1 MASIAGVN
9 QAVISLAFQNM
20 KGPITDNIFEQI
32 PLLDYLRS
40 KGHVRQFS
48 GGERLTF
55 PILHASNT
63 TAKSYTKYGI
73 LDTTPQEGIGSV
85 EYSWRQYSVSVAVA
99 GLELRQVMNEW
110 AIANLLESKTMQ
122 SEMSLADIMNQH
134 SFAAQSGTN
143 LDGLGTLVQSDPT
156 ASSTVGGLNQS
167 TNVFWRNQ
175 TESGASSTAAFDNLL
190 EKMRAIYNKTQ
201 AASKKFGAAEFW
213 VTTRTVFEGYEGLV
227 DSQRQYG
234 NEKLLNLG
242 FENLAFKT
250 AGLMFDNDCTSGNLY
265 ALNTE
270 TLYLGVHP
278 DADFTP
284 TEMVKPAD
292 QDALVGQII
301 FQGNLVATN
310 RATNGII
317 HSIT

>member
-9 QAVISLAFQNM
+9 QAVLSLAFQNM
-20 KGPITDNIFEQI
+20 KAPIIDNIFQQI
-32 PLLDYLRS
+32 PLLDYLR
-40 KGHVRQFS
+40 KTDQVREFS

-55 PILHASNT
+55 PIMHATNT

-99 GLELRQVMNEW
+99 GLELRQVSGEF
-110 AIANLLESKTMQ
+110 AIANLLETKTMQ
-122 SEMSLADIMNQH
+122 GEMSLADKMNVDG
-134 SFAAQSGTN
+134 FAAQSGTN
-143 LDGLGTLVQSDPT
+143 LDGLGTLVVADPT
-156 ASSTVGGLNQS
+156 TGTVGGLNAATYS
-167 TNVFWRNQ
+167 WWRNQ
-175 TESGASSTAAFDNLL
+175 TVDGASSSTAFDMLL
-190 EKMRAIYNKTQ
+190 ADMRTVYNTSQ
-201 AASKKFGAAEFW
+201 AASKKFGAPEFW
-213 VTTRTVFEGYEGLV
+213 ITTRTVFEGYEGLV

-250 AGLMFDNDCTSGNLY
+250 AGLMFDNDCTSGTLF
-265 ALNTE
+265 ALNMQ
-270 TLYLGVHP
+270 TLYLGVHQ
-278 DADFTP
+278 DANFSP

-292 QDALVGQII
+292 QDALVGQIL
-301 FQGNLVATN
+301 FQGNLVCTN
-310 RATNGII
+310 RSTNGII